1 MSTARRGS
9 AIQRFSGREV
19 YLGGNPVK
27 ASAAI
32 GQFNLVGVRND
43 GGVEDYDPAAVT
55 ADGTYAYVAAG
66 VATSDIAGGAT
77 DGAVETD
84 KDVVMGGIFLF
95 NTNAD
100 IDGDDVGALVYGE
113 DSDTVKAAAV
123 ADGIVVGRLM
133 EYNGDNTGYVLV
145 EQYS

>member
-1 MSTARRGS
+1 MSTDRRGTL
-9 AIQRFSGREV
+9 QKHTGRET
-19 YLGGNPVK
+19 YLGGQPVK

-32 GQFNLVGVRND
+32 GQYNLVGLRDD

-66 VATSDIAGGAT
+66 VATANIAGGAG
-77 DGAVETD
+77 DGDVVTD
-84 KDVVMGGIFLF
+84 KNLVFGGLFLF
-95 NTNAD
+95 TTNAD

-113 DSDTVKAAAV
+113 DSFTVKAAAV

-133 EYNGDNTGYVLV
+133 EYNGDNTGWVLV